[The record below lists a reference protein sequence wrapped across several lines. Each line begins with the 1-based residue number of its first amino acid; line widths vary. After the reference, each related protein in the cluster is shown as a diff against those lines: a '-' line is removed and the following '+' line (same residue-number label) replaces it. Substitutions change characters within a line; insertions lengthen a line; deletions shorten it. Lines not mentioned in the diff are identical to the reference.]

1 MKFLKVMVLVMAEE
15 IKVEDFLIGIEYDGS
30 SYVANYL
37 SGKSIELDA
46 TSYQDAVLEA
56 DTLEIGE
63 YE

>member
-1 MKFLKVMVLVMAEE
+1 MKFLKVMVLVMAE

-30 SYVANYL
+30 YYVANYL